1 MRLASTTYPAH
12 LSVYR
17 SQDWL
22 LLRLLSLTR
31 SNIGLLFNKQNAGEE
46 IPRLFYLLPLM
57 LRLEISRIIQ
67 EVCMYDIIK
76 YAFVAAAIV
85 LIVIGL
91 VSRARKKK

>member
-1 MRLASTTYPAH
+1 ML
-12 LSVYR
+12 
-17 SQDWL
+17 
-22 LLRLLSLTR
+22 
-31 SNIGLLFNKQNAGEE
+31 
-46 IPRLFYLLPLM
+46 RLFYLLPLM

-67 EVCMYDIIK
+67 EVYMYDIIK